1 MVASSEVTGKP
12 MQEPQVDTDK
22 PLVTVGWVLAADE
35 RDAQTLAVYERARTL
50 LRDFLAAEFPGL
62 HWEMPV
68 AERRRFPPQGSL
80 DPLPLL
86 EMGVQE
92 KLDRVWDFALVL
104 VPNELTG
111 REMSFTAGVPS
122 SALEVAALSSSRL
135 ARNEG
140 MAQGVA
146 RLALHLLGH
155 LWGLE
160 HAESGP
166 MRLPRGGETAGL
178 EPFPDEQQHSVQE
191 RLEEVADARLEEER
205 RDWDWLSFHWQTV
218 RSDPR
223 GIVTDVLGYS
233 PWRLPLRAGR
243 LTAAAAVTLIF
254 LLLGA
259 ESWEIGTNLPGWALT
274 IAAVTCTLVATIFVY
289 LGQNLSQVCRGASR
303 REQLT
308 RTRIVLFATLLI
320 GMTSTWV
327 VLFAL
332 SVLVIFAVPDGVTA
346 GWLGG
351 PPPASALY
359 GHAAFVAT
367 LGILAAALGGNL
379 EEQDVLKSSLL
390 YDEET

>member
-1 MVASSEVTGKP
+1 MEAPHV
-12 MQEPQVDTDK
+12 EPDD
-22 PLVTVGWVLAADE
+22 LLITVGWVLAADE
-35 RDAQTLAVYERARTL
+35 RDAQTLAAYERAREL
-50 LRDFLAAEFPGL
+50 LCEFLAGQFPRL
-62 HWEMPV
+62 RWEMPLV
-68 AERRRFPPQGSL
+68 ERRRFPPQGSL

-92 KLDRVWDFALVL
+92 KLDRVWDFALVV

-122 SALEVAALSSSRL
+122 SALEVAALSSARL
-135 ARNEG
+135 TREDETAVG
-140 MAQGVA
+140 IA
-146 RLALHLLGH
+146 RLASHLLGH

-160 HAESGP
+160 HAEEGP
-166 MRLPRGGETAGL
+166 MRLPHAGEPAALVPFTA
-178 EPFPDEQQHSVQE
+178 DQRSAVEQ
-191 RLEEVADARLEEER
+191 RLAEAADARLEEER
-205 RDWDWLSFHWQTV
+205 RDWSWLSFHWQTL

-223 GIVTDVLGYS
+223 GIVTDVLGYA

-259 ESWEIGTNLPGWALT
+259 ESWEVGTNLPGWALA
-274 IAAVTCTLVATIFVY
+274 IAAVVCTLIATVFVY

-327 VLFAL
+327 LLFVL
-332 SVLVIFAVPDGVTA
+332 SVLAILAVPEPVTA

-351 PPPASALY
+351 SPSSSALY
-359 GHAAFVAT
+359 GHGAFVAT